1 MWIVC
6 QDKRSVIN
14 ADNTI
19 GIAVSDNFVIAKT
32 IDNAQIVLG
41 LYKSDERAND
51 VFLGMLKDVFPKE
64 VVAIQ
69 NAVVSDSLTEMF
81 ERNSIDCLY
90 VKTDNP
96 EVRIDR
102 IEPRVYYMP
111 EE

>member
-32 IDNAQIVLG
+32 IDNAKHIVLG
-41 LYKSDERAND
+41 AYKSDERAND
-51 VFLGMLKDVFPKE
+51 VFLGVLD
-64 VVAIQ
+64 
-69 NAVVSDSLTEMF
+69 EMF
-81 ERNSIDCLY
+81 PLIQDAEIVTENISRKSWLY
-90 VKTDNP
+90 VKTDKP
-96 EVRIDR
+96 EAKINSIVS
-102 IEPRVYYMP
+102 RVYYMP